1 MNFLFEMAFPFFKK
15 RLIFAAHF
23 LFLCLQNRNLF
34 LMDYNFIVIEGNIGA
49 GKTTLSHKISEEC
62 NAKLILEQFAENPF
76 LPKFYKDPDKYSF
89 PLEMSFLADRYNQ
102 LKKELSERDLFKSF
116 TISDYYFMKSLIF
129 SKQTLQDDEYTL
141 YRQFFHIIYNSLP
154 KPDLYVYL
162 HSNAEKLLHNI
173 KNRGREYEQEI
184 TADYLTKIQ
193 ESYFDFFKQQR
204 GLKFL
209 VIDTNDIDFVNNK
222 EDYKKITE
230 TIFNTECKFGVN
242 RVIL

>member
-1 MNFLFEMAFPFFKK
+1 
-15 RLIFAAHF
+15 
-23 LFLCLQNRNLF
+23 
-34 LMDYNFIVIEGNIGA
+34 MDYNFIVIEGNIGA
-49 GKTTLSHKISEEC
+49 GKTTLSHKISEER

-162 HSNAEKLLHNI
+162 HSNVDKLLSNI
-173 KNRGREYEQEI
+173 RKRGREYEQEI
-184 TADYLTKIQ
+184 TAEYLLKIQ
-193 ESYFDFFKQQR
+193 DSYFEFFKQQQD
-204 GLKFL
+204 LKFL
-209 VIDTNDIDFVNNK
+209 VIDTNDIDFVNQGS
-222 EDYKKITE
+222 DYEKITKA
-230 TIFNTECKFGVN
+230 IFETECKHGLN
-242 RVIL
+242 RIIL